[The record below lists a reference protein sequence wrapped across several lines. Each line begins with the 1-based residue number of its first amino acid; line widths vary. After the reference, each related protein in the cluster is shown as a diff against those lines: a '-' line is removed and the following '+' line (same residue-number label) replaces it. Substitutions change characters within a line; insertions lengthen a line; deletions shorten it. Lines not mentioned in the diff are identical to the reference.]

1 MAELTL
7 KLKLKDKTVEVTMDT
22 LVEALGLDET
32 PESVRLCV
40 GNGHET
46 MEACASPLEQDY
58 PGIDV
63 DAFDE
68 NDEQIYLMS
77 AELPNGDLPGTIG
90 ARLYAGYARAETDEP
105 IARVTTRIRAD
116 EELLAREDTTIEARE
131 PKNVHGDAKYAAA
144 RDWTSMDGL
153 QEYGNR

>member
-22 LVEALGLDET
+22 LVEALGLDEM

-40 GNGHET
+40 GNGHEAI
-46 MEACASPLEQDY
+46 EACASPLEQDY

-77 AELPNGDLPGTIG
+77 AELPNEDLPGTIG

-105 IARVTTRIRAD
+105 IALVTTRIRSD
-116 EELLAREDTTIEARE
+116 EELQAREDAPMEVRE
-131 PKNVHGDAKYAAA
+131 PKNVHVDAKYATAQ
-144 RDWTSMDGL
+144 DWTSMNGL
-153 QEYGNR
+153 QEYGRR